1 MRVMVLNQS
10 EQLRQVL
17 QYVLEQGVP
26 VDIVGETNDLQKL
39 VQQVNRLQPDW
50 LFLLQEESHR
60 LKGMINRL
68 FDMHPMLQI
77 ILLSA
82 DGQHVRFQQDQHG
95 RTELDRWPEYTLSD
109 FIYAMKEV
117 SPSPA
122 AVKSIEDVGKAEPPK
137 FIEQD
142 SGR

>member
-26 VDIVGETNDLQKL
+26 VEIAGETQEVQGLA
-39 VQQVNRLQPDW
+39 QQVEQLQPDW
-50 LFLLQEESHR
+50 LFLLQEEYQRISGVVR
-60 LKGMINRL
+60 RL
-68 FDMHPMLQI
+68 FAVHPDLRV

-82 DGQHVRFQQDQHG
+82 DGQHVRFQQDPSG
-95 RTELDRWPEYTLSD
+95 DTEVNRWPEYTLSD
-109 FIYAMKEV
+109 FIYALKEV

-122 AVKSIEDVGKAEPPK
+122 AVKSIEDVGKAAPPK
-137 FIEQD
+137 FVKD
-142 SGR
+142 A